1 MRNYMVCSFV
11 LVSCNIQQLGFRMI
25 YRICEQC
32 FPLLAENNYIYIYVC
47 AKF

>member
-11 LVSCNIQQLGFRMI
+11 LVSCNIQQLGSRII

-32 FPLLAENNYIYIYVC
+32 VPLLAEKNQI
-47 AKF
+47 